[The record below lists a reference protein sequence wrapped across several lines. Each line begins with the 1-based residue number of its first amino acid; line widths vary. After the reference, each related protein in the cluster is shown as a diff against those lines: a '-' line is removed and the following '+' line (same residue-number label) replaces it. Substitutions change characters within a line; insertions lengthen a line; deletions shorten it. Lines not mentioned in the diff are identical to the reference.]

1 MSVAPQLIEGGLGAR
16 SIKSVVGRTIECC
29 GGLSPGVM
37 LLLFPNE
44 TSKEHPE
51 GMRMSETD
59 KRFEAAG

>member
-1 MSVAPQLIEGGLGAR
+1 
-16 SIKSVVGRTIECC
+16 
-29 GGLSPGVM
+29 M

-51 GMRMSETD
+51 AMRMSETD